1 MLVEFQWVQGFL
13 GQSPLA
19 DMAGQGGTHDGCR
32 SAVDIWVVPSED
44 TAVAV
49 CTGGSPHDPA
59 GRVSNGLNKEDQ
71 ALELM
76 EEVAQSET
84 WFEDSKLL
92 AGRVLAQT
100 VGQLLYDLDKRY
112 LPAECYTT
120 EIHEVP
126 FATVL

>member
-1 MLVEFQWVQGFL
+1 MEFQWVQGFL

-19 DMAGQGGTHDGCR
+19 DMAVQGGTHDGCR

-49 CTGGSPHDPA
+49 CTGGSPHDPE

-92 AGRVLAQT
+92 N
-100 VGQLLYDLDKRY
+100 LDKKKTNKIQK
-112 LPAECYTT
+112 LIMTIVHKDDLIQILILQFT
-120 EIHEVP
+120 SIKNSGIN
-126 FATVL
+126 